1 MTDSTQQALTMDPDI
16 SGLCADS
23 RKIQP
28 GNLFAALPGTQAD
41 GSAFIAEAV
50 ERGAVAVLAGKD
62 ATPGESAANIP
73 VVTASNPRRAFSLMA
88 ARFHPRQPVHMA
100 AVTGTNGKTSVAAF
114 TRQIWECLDY
124 EAASLGTLGLHT
136 NVPTD
141 GLDTDAGLTTPDPVA
156 LHEMLSTLCV
166 RGVDHLVMEASSHG
180 LTQYRL
186 DGVRVSAAAFT
197 NLSRDHLDYHGD
209 MESYSRTKNRL
220 FEDIL
225 ESGGVAVLNAD
236 TPEFPALA
244 RIAAARGIEV
254 MGFGREGAH
263 IRLESQTPGPG
274 GQILSLVL
282 GDNAYQVLLPLA
294 GDFQAS
300 NALCA
305 LGLVLACGGDE
316 ETAVTA
322 LAHLEGA
329 PGRMQHVADHANG
342 ATVYV
347 DYAHTP
353 DALENALRAL
363 RPHVEGRLHV
373 VFGCGGDRDAGKRP
387 LMGKVAGRLA
397 DAVVVTDDNPRGED
411 PAIIRK
417 QILAGI
423 LTKTGVTIREIG
435 DRAEAISAAIAALEP
450 KDLLVIA
457 GKGHEAYQ
465 IVGDE
470 RRDFDDAATAH
481 TAARE
486 TAAEKTEKA
495 P

>member
-1 MTDSTQQALTMDPDI
+1 MS
-16 SGLCADS
+16 
-23 RKIQP
+23 
-28 GNLFAALPGTQAD
+28 
-41 GSAFIAEAV
+41 
-50 ERGAVAVLAGKD
+50 
-62 ATPGESAANIP
+62 
-73 VVTASNPRRAFSLMA
+73 
-88 ARFHPRQPVHMA
+88 
-100 AVTGTNGKTSVAAF
+100 
-114 TRQIWECLDY
+114 
-124 EAASLGTLGLHT
+124 
-136 NVPTD
+136 
-141 GLDTDAGLTTPDPVA
+141 
-156 LHEMLSTLCV
+156 
-166 RGVDHLVMEASSHG
+166 
-180 LTQYRL
+180 
-186 DGVRVSAAAFT
+186 
-197 NLSRDHLDYHGD
+197 
-209 MESYSRTKNRL
+209 
-220 FEDIL
+220 
-225 ESGGVAVLNAD
+225 
-236 TPEFPALA
+236 
-244 RIAAARGIEV
+244 
-254 MGFGREGAH
+254 
-263 IRLESQTPGPG
+263 
-274 GQILSLVL
+274 
-282 GDNAYQVLLPLA
+282 
-294 GDFQAS
+294 
-300 NALCA
+300 
-305 LGLVLACGGDE
+305 GGDE